1 MVISLVDVKEGRVRS
16 GQVSTV
22 SRSGDETG
30 QIIWKR
36 KEENSQH
43 LVLRQATITV
53 RQGRGRGHGILSKY
67 HQGNRKE
74 RPIAV
79 CCIQDSLSF
88 SLTRLSNAEPSGVM
102 RSRRGK
108 ERAGKN
114 TSTNIHHQAAATKD
128 NLPFGGPKCRVP
140 SEEIDRIPFVSFP
153 VSTLLFLLPALA
165 SDEAC

>member
-16 GQVSTV
+16 GQASTI
-22 SRSGDETG
+22 SRSGDDETG

-79 CCIQDSLSF
+79 CCIKNSLSF
-88 SLTRLSNAEPSGVM
+88 SLTRLSNAAPSGVM

-108 ERAGKN
+108 KRAGRQK
-114 TSTNIHHQAAATKD
+114 HQHQHS
-128 NLPFGGPKCRVP
+128 PP
-140 SEEIDRIPFVSFP
+140 SGSHQG
-153 VSTLLFLLPALA
+153 
-165 SDEAC
+165 

>member
-53 RQGRGRGHGILSKY
+53 RQGRGRGRGHGILSKY

-79 CCIQDSLSF
+79 CCIKNSLSF
-88 SLTRLSNAEPSGVM
+88 SLTRLSNAAPSGVM
-102 RSRRGK
+102 RSRRSK
-108 ERAGKN
+108 KRAGRQK
-114 TSTNIHHQAAATKD
+114 HQHQH
-128 NLPFGGPKCRVP
+128 
-140 SEEIDRIPFVSFP
+140 
-153 VSTLLFLLPALA
+153 
-165 SDEAC
+165 